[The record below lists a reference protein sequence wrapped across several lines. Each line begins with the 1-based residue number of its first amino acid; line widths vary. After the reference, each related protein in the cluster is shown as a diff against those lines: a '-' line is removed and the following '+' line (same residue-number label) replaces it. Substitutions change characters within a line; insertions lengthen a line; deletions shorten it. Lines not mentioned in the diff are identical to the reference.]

1 MANPTASLSSP
12 AASDAGERLAAYLA
26 PQIVAEDLPGL
37 YPLLAAKPLLTAFS
51 ALFHGS
57 EAAVQIRLLVLR
69 EIGGRADAPRWS
81 RREIDAHFA
90 YLDTTKLD
98 TIVKRLTEFDLL
110 LWEGEDRTYRV
121 SSQGHSALA
130 ALAALMQFAEG
141 DEAGLGFLT
150 AQLAGGA
157 LTGRVSRDH
166 LQQIL
171 ARLTDLEDDFAAA
184 VRSASELQLT
194 AAQTRLESVFL
205 WMEKGTEVIRS
216 LTVDN
221 ALDAAGWRIA
231 QSIGQKQSRLMRMT
245 GVFSRE
251 LAAMARQRVHL
262 SHGGL
267 STTELAAWL
276 RGCDV
281 GRLAGLAEHCIALI
295 PEPIFVTG
303 DVMLDVAEAEL
314 LREKVDAGHTAMPA
328 AADVAE
334 TTEFAAP
341 LPPQL
346 PALVALLAGLVGRD
360 TATSVADAVVA
371 DGFRE
376 TAYRFS
382 LLPLIGEPTTD
393 PTLIDLASL
402 PLRIC
407 SSDRG
412 AALLPVARHGVAQIE
427 NLTLESV
434 HE

>member
-1 MANPTASLSSP
+1 MVENGRTAQTPTDST
-12 AASDAGERLAAYLA
+12 EHLAAFLA
-26 PQIVAEDLPGL
+26 PQIVAEDLPAL
-37 YPLLAAKPLLTAFS
+37 FPLLAARKLISAFS

-81 RREIDAHFA
+81 RREIDANFA
-90 YLDTTKLD
+90 FLDTTKLD
-98 TIVKRLTEFDLL
+98 TIVKRLTEFGLL
-110 LWEGEDRTYRV
+110 LWDGDDRSYRV
-121 SSQGHSALA
+121 SAQGHSALA

-157 LTGRVSRDH
+157 LAGRVSRDH

-171 ARLTDLEDDFAAA
+171 ARLTELEDDFAAA

-194 AAQTRLESVFL
+194 AAQVRLESVFL
-205 WMEKGTEVIRS
+205 WMEKGTEVIRN
-216 LTVDN
+216 LTADN

-231 QSIGQKQSRLMRMT
+231 QAIGQKQSRLMRMT
-245 GVFSRE
+245 GVFGRE

-262 SHGGL
+262 SRGGL

-276 RGCDV
+276 QGQNVNSLASIAEGC
-281 GRLAGLAEHCIALI
+281 ITFT
-295 PEPIFVTG
+295 PTPIFVTP

-314 LREKVDAGHTAMPA
+314 LSEKVGAGDTAMPA
-328 AADVAE
+328 AAEVAE

-346 PALVALLAGLVGRD
+346 PALVALLASLVGGEHP
-360 TATSVADAVVA
+360 TPVADTVVA
-371 DGFRE
+371 DGYRE

-393 PTLIDLASL
+393 PTLVNLASL
-402 PLRIC
+402 PLRI
-407 SSDRG
+407 REG
-412 AALLPVARHGVAQIE
+412 VPALLAVARHGVAHIE
-427 NLTLESV
+427 DLYLESI

>member
-1 MANPTASLSSP
+1 MSTANPATAS
-12 AASDAGERLAAYLA
+12 DTGERLAAYLA

-37 YPLLAAKPLLTAFS
+37 FPLLAARPLLAAFS

-69 EIGGRADAPRWS
+69 EIGSRADAPRWS
-81 RREIDAHFA
+81 RREIDAYFA
-90 YLDTTKLD
+90 FLDATKLD
-98 TIVKRLTEFDLL
+98 TIVKRLADFGLL
-110 LWEGEDRTYRV
+110 LWDSDDRTYRV
-121 SSQGHSALA
+121 SPQGHSALA

-157 LTGRVSRDH
+157 LTGRISRDH

-171 ARLTDLEDDFAAA
+171 ARLTELEDDFAAA

-194 AAQTRLESVFL
+194 AAQARLESVFL

-216 LTVDN
+216 LTADN
-221 ALDAAGWRIA
+221 ALDATGWRIA
-231 QSIGQKQSRLMRMT
+231 QAIGQKQSRLMRMT
-245 GVFSRE
+245 GVFGRE
-251 LAAMARQRVHL
+251 LSAMARQRVHL
-262 SHGGL
+262 SRGGL

-276 RGCDV
+276 QGRDV
-281 GRLAGLAEHCIALI
+281 NSLAVLAEGCIACT
-295 PEPIFVTG
+295 PEPIFVTP

-314 LREKVDAGHTAMPA
+314 LCEKVGAGDTAMPA

-346 PALVALLAGLVGRD
+346 PALVALLAGLIGGD
-360 TATSVADAVVA
+360 QPTPVADAVVA
-371 DGFRE
+371 DGYRE

-393 PTLIDLASL
+393 PTLVGLASL
-402 PLRIC
+402 PLRI
-407 SSDRG
+407 REG
-412 AALLPVARHGVAQIE
+412 APTLLPVARHGVAHIE
-427 NLTLESV
+427 DLHLESI

>member
-1 MANPTASLSSP
+1 MNAGVS
-12 AASDAGERLAAYLA
+12 AATGDPGERLAAFLA
-26 PQIVAEDLPGL
+26 PQIVAEDLPAL
-37 YPLLAAKPLLTAFS
+37 YPLLAAWPLLSAFS
-51 ALFHGS
+51 ALFHGG

-69 EIGGRADAPRWS
+69 EIGSRADAPRWS

-90 YLDTTKLD
+90 YLDATKLD
-98 TIVKRLTEFDLL
+98 TIVKRLAEHDLL
-110 LWEGEDRTYRV
+110 LWDGEDRSYRV
-121 SSQGHSALA
+121 SPKGHSALA
-130 ALAALMQFAEG
+130 ALAALMQFAED

-157 LTGRVSRDH
+157 LAGRVSRDH

-171 ARLTDLEDDFAAA
+171 ARLTELEDDFAAA

-205 WMEKGTEVIRS
+205 WMEKGTEVIRN
-216 LTVDN
+216 LTMDN

-231 QSIGQKQSRLMRMT
+231 QEIGQKQSRLMRMT
-245 GVFSRE
+245 GVFGRE

-262 SHGGL
+262 SRGGL

-276 RGCDV
+276 QGRDV
-281 GRLAGLAEHCIALI
+281 DSLAALAEGCIACT
-295 PEPIFVTG
+295 PEAVFVTP

-314 LREKVDAGHTAMPA
+314 LREKVGVGETTMPA
-328 AADVAE
+328 AVIVAE
-334 TTEFAAP
+334 TTEFSAP

-346 PALVALLAGLVGRD
+346 PALVALLSGLAGG
-360 TATSVADAVVA
+360 ATPTPVADAVVG

-382 LLPLIGEPTTD
+382 LLPLIGEVTTD
-393 PTLIDLASL
+393 PTLADLASL
-402 PLRIC
+402 PLRIREG
-407 SSDRG
+407 DP
-412 AALLPVARHGVAQIE
+412 ALLPVARHGVAHIE
-427 NLTLESV
+427 DLHLEST

>member
-1 MANPTASLSSP
+1 MTQAKA

-37 YPLLAAKPLLTAFS
+37 FPLLAAKPLLTAFS

-81 RREIDAHFA
+81 RREIDTHFA
-90 YLDTTKLD
+90 YLDLTKLD
-98 TIVKRLTEFDLL
+98 TIIKRMTEFDLL
-110 LWEGEDRTYRV
+110 LWDTEDRSYRV
-121 SSQGHSALA
+121 SSTGHSALA
-130 ALAALMQFAEG
+130 AIAALMQFADG

-157 LTGRVSRDH
+157 YAGRVSRDH

-171 ARLTDLEDDFAAA
+171 ARLTELEDDFAAA
-184 VRSASELQLT
+184 VRSASELQLR
-194 AAQTRLESVFL
+194 AAQSRLESVFL
-205 WMEKGTEVIRS
+205 WMGKGTEVIRS
-216 LTVDN
+216 LTTEGA

-231 QSIGQKQSRLMRMT
+231 QAIGQKQSRLMRMT

-262 SHGGL
+262 SRGGL

-276 RGCDV
+276 QGCTVD
-281 GRLAGLAEHCIALI
+281 ALSAMADACMACTL
-295 PEPIFVTG
+295 EPVFVTP

-314 LREKVDAGHTAMPA
+314 LREKVGAGETAMPA
-328 AADVAE
+328 AAEVAE

-346 PALVALLAGLVGRD
+346 PALVALLAGLVGREA
-360 TATSVADAVVA
+360 ATPVADAVVA

-382 LLPLIGEPTTD
+382 LLPLLGEVTTD
-393 PTLIDLASL
+393 PTLIALASL
-402 PLRIC
+402 PLRVR
-407 SSDRG
+407 SG
-412 AALLPVARHGVAQIE
+412 ELALRPVAAHGVAWIE
-427 NLTLESV
+427 DLHLETL

>member
-1 MANPTASLSSP
+1 VVSTALPATAGESS
-12 AASDAGERLAAYLA
+12 ERLATFLA
-26 PQIVAEDLPGL
+26 PQIVAEDLPAL
-37 YPLLAAKPLLTAFS
+37 FPLLAAREMLSAFS

-81 RREIDAHFA
+81 RREIDIHFA
-90 YLDTTKLD
+90 FLDATKLD
-98 TIVKRLTEFDLL
+98 TIVKRLAEFSLL
-110 LWEGEDRTYRV
+110 LWDGDDRTYRV
-121 SSQGHSALA
+121 SAQGHSALA

-157 LTGRVSRDH
+157 LAGRVSRDH

-171 ARLTDLEDDFAAA
+171 ARLTELEDDFAAA

-205 WMEKGTEVIRS
+205 WMEKGTEVIRN
-216 LTVDN
+216 LTTDN

-231 QSIGQKQSRLMRMT
+231 QAIGQKQSRLMRMT
-245 GVFSRE
+245 GVFGRE

-262 SHGGL
+262 SRGGL

-276 RGCDV
+276 RGRDV
-281 GRLAGLAEHCIALI
+281 GNLSALAEGCLACT
-295 PEPIFVTG
+295 PESIFVTP

-314 LREKVDAGHTAMPA
+314 LREKASASETAMPPA
-328 AADVAE
+328 AEVAE
-334 TTEFAAP
+334 TTEFGAP

-346 PALVALLAGLVGRD
+346 PALVALLASLVEGD
-360 TATSVADAVVA
+360 HSTPVADAVVA
-371 DGFRE
+371 EGYRE

-393 PTLIDLASL
+393 PTLIDLARL
-402 PLRIC
+402 ALRIRAG
-407 SSDRG
+407 DPT
-412 AALLPVARHGVAQIE
+412 LLPVARHDVAHIE
-427 NLTLESV
+427 DLHLEPI

>member
-1 MANPTASLSSP
+1 MSTANSATAN
-12 AASDAGERLAAYLA
+12 DTGERLAAYLA

-37 YPLLAAKPLLTAFS
+37 FPLLSARPLISTFS

-69 EIGGRADAPRWS
+69 EIGQRTDAPRWS

-90 YLDTTKLD
+90 YLDPTKLD
-98 TIVKRLTEFDLL
+98 TIVKRLADFDLL
-110 LWEGEDRTYRV
+110 LWDADDRTYRV
-121 SSQGHSALA
+121 SAQGHGALA

-171 ARLTDLEDDFAAA
+171 ARLAELEDDFAAA
-184 VRSASELQLT
+184 VRSASELQLN
-194 AAQTRLESVFL
+194 AAKARLESVFL
-205 WMEKGTEVIRS
+205 WMEKGTEVIRN
-216 LTVDN
+216 LTADN

-231 QSIGQKQSRLMRMT
+231 QAIGQKQSRLMRMT
-245 GVFSRE
+245 GVFGRE

-262 SHGGL
+262 SRGGL
-267 STTELAAWL
+267 STTELATWL
-276 RGCDV
+276 RGRNV
-281 GRLAGLAEHCIALI
+281 NGLAALVEGCLVCT
-295 PEPIFVTG
+295 PEPIFVTP

-314 LREKVDAGHTAMPA
+314 LRGKVGAGETAMPA
-328 AADVAE
+328 AAEVAE

-346 PALVALLAGLVGRD
+346 PALVALLASLAGGEQP
-360 TATSVADAVVA
+360 TPVADAVVA
-371 DGFRE
+371 DGYRE
-376 TAYRFS
+376 SAYRFS
-382 LLPLIGEPTTD
+382 LLPLIGEPTSD
-393 PTLIDLASL
+393 PTLVDLASL
-402 PLRIC
+402 PLRIRAG
-407 SSDRG
+407 DP
-412 AALLPVARHGVAQIE
+412 ALLPVARHGVAHIE
-427 NLTLESV
+427 DLHLEST